1 MSPSALAFT
10 GLDADRADL
19 AAVADDL
26 LATASDQEQ
35 AILEAGWAAIAIP
48 EAAGGAGGTLADLA
62 PIAEAVGARLAPT
75 MAGWSSGVAGPVL
88 ARAGDREVVPR
99 LAAGAATLAIP
110 VGSPW
115 RVAAGLSVAG
125 GAVSGQ
131 LRVLG
136 RADGTAG
143 GAAPGAADIIAVVP
157 VRVDGQEALAVV
169 PTDHGAVT
177 VRVREPVDVT
187 RPVADLE
194 LAGLA
199 LADATLAIGD
209 DLFADWTRRSGVIC
223 ALDAAGGARVALQRL
238 LEHAHTR
245 YQFGRPIGSFQA
257 YKHRC
262 ARAFIE
268 LKLAQSLA
276 FRAAREIDT
285 AEGSRLALA
294 AAVFCA
300 NRATYVIGEAIQLY
314 GGMGFTWE
322 VGLHAHL
329 KRARIDEI
337 IAKADGWAARELLKE
352 TA

>member
-1 MSPSALAFT
+1 MNTSALAFT
-10 GLDADRADL
+10 GLDRDRAEL

-26 LATASDQEQ
+26 LATATDQERS
-35 AILEAGWAAIAIP
+35 IFEAGWAGIAIP
-48 EAAGGAGGTLADLA
+48 ESAGGAGGSLADLA
-62 PIAEAVGARLAPT
+62 PIAEAVGARLAAT
-75 MAGWSSGVAGPVL
+75 MAVWSAGVTGPVL
-88 ARAGDREVVPR
+88 ARAGDQDVVSQ
-99 LAAGAATLAIP
+99 LAAGLATAAVP

-115 RVAAGLSVAG
+115 RVAAGLPITG

-136 RADGTAG
+136 RAD
-143 GAAPGAADIIAVVP
+143 DIVVVP
-157 VRVDGQEALAVV
+157 MRVEGRETLAVV
-169 PTDHGAVT
+169 ATDHEAVT
-177 VRVREPVDVT
+177 VRVREPVDIT
-187 RPVADLE
+187 RPVADVE
-194 LAGLA
+194 LTGLP
-199 LADATLAIGD
+199 LAEATLATGD
-209 DLFADWTRRSGVIC
+209 GLFADWTRRSGVIC
-223 ALDAAGGARVALQRL
+223 ALDAAGSARVALQRL
-238 LEHAHTR
+238 LEHARTR

-276 FRAAREIDT
+276 FRAAQEFDT
-285 AEGSRLALA
+285 KDGLRLAPGA
-294 AAVFCA
+294 ALFCA
-300 NRATYVIGEAIQLY
+300 NRATYVVGEAIQLY

-322 VGLHAHL
+322 VGLHANL